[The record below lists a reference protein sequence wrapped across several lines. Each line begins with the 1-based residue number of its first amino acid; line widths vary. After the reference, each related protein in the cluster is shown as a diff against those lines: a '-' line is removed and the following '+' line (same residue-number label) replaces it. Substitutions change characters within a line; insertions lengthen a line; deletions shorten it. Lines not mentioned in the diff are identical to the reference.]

1 MKSFIRAH
9 RSSNSVD
16 NYSQPSIDSSI
27 RENANDNGSKTSLSR
42 MNSQFDNPLSI
53 ISSSNSMESGTL
65 DVLGSPKRPIVQEF
79 NTPPASIHN
88 IHHSSPTKHSPT
100 IESLQKL
107 ANRTQKLFKRASN
120 SNLRS
125 NIEATGGSN
134 YAGSFEHSNKYMSSS
149 SSLPT
154 LDKYNDLDGIPS
166 IKGTI
171 THSWGTKNKR
181 RSVDGMINNISTTN
195 IYDSRIEKQVIHLNS
210 NTNESGFHKGA
221 SSYNDLKP
229 AVKLSMKPDLLI
241 KQHPGEYN
249 DENILDSMSQ
259 RTASNKPQQ
268 QLESLNMPKVRTRRS
283 SNLQKAKNRQA
294 RIHSNEDILN
304 LQVNSENEDGVNIK
318 SKIDEAKKVIV
329 IPSITI
335 QEPTKP
341 EITPIPEDINADKS
355 DSESVS
361 SEFSFEYSRL
371 NGRTSSVKYYSKPE
385 DEENTVDDD
394 QVYIDDIY
402 DDEDFDEDMNY
413 DENYDF
419 HSNNSIS
426 KEIQSPALDDNLHD
440 DDKPKPQDDSVN
452 QYMNLCDTYTDL
464 KEEEEKEPS
473 VSEFSFSDTIGR
485 DNVIDQEEENR
496 PAKLS
501 NYNDL
506 FDITDDDDDDDGV
519 NDDFANGS
527 DDDAYE
533 LGSDDDDYELGCED
547 VLPSNGKNNDGHNFT
562 KDIIPG
568 CNLQP
573 KSEEEIA
580 VQNNTTSSKVNRFTE
595 ENSSLNKKNIGDSA
609 GDQKKTSGQVQSYND
624 FFDLSDDDDD
634 DDEYDAAQYERS
646 EDKII
651 RNKINQD
658 TIGSTNFSG
667 QNKYSQNINN
677 STSNIYHKT
686 STQQDSVS
694 RPVMDNKNVSKYSDL
709 FDLSDDD
716 DDDDKDG
723 RFGNDANYDDESEV
737 PTQNNSPSNSIPE
750 EYRDRNIARFKNSQ
764 PAKKSLL
771 SITTNINSKLTNT
784 KPVKK
789 PYIRSYKLF
798 PIISDDFNDDDDTEN
813 ESLTPLTSY
822 LDVASPLNSRH
833 FTPIKNGMLSPTN
846 TTRNSTHPI
855 SQVLSSQPLPPTARS
870 NILKYHDI
878 SSNFD
883 AEVPGLT
890 SNLFFIDEAE
900 EDIYNDNKKEYTSID
915 DAYNYDLDEINTVP
929 EDFEFSEADIER
941 SKSRN
946 LRNGF
951 GSPLS
956 FRRTHS
962 YHGKPIGVSREN
974 TPVNNRLEI
983 NNKTVTFFN
992 QPYSNNISNS
1002 LDIVNVGNMESI
1014 TPPPRSPLTSPL
1026 KVSDDNLNFFSK
1038 PSPEYKSNSQY
1049 SLSPIQESTSTTSSP
1064 DRK

>member
-1 MKSFIRAH
+1 MKSFIRSH
-9 RSSNSVD
+9 RSSNSAD
-16 NYSQPSIDSSI
+16 NYSSPSFNGITRD
-27 RENANDNGSKTSLSR
+27 NVNDNGGKTGMSI
-42 MNSQFDNPLSI
+42 MNNHFDNPLSL
-53 ISSSNSMESGTL
+53 ISSNNSIESGTL
-65 DVLGSPKRPIVQEF
+65 DILSSPKRPMVQEF

-88 IHHSSPTKHSPT
+88 MHHSSPTKHSPT

-125 NIEATGGSN
+125 SIETTGGST
-134 YAGSFEHSNKYMSSS
+134 YTGSFEHNNKYMSSS

-154 LDKYNDLDGIPS
+154 LDKYNDIEGIPT

-171 THSWGTKNKR
+171 THSWGPKNKR
-181 RSVDGMINNISTTN
+181 RSVDGMINNINTTN

-210 NTNESGFHKGA
+210 NTNENGFYKGA
-221 SSYNDLKP
+221 GINNDLKP
-229 AVKLSMKPDLLI
+229 AVKLSTMPDSTI
-241 KQHPGEYN
+241 KQDPVEFN
-249 DENILDSMSQ
+249 DKNIRDSIPQ
-259 RTASNKPQQ
+259 QTASNKPQQ
-268 QLESLNMPKVRTRRS
+268 VLDHLNMPKVRVMRS
-283 SNLQKAKNRQA
+283 SNLQKARNRQA
-294 RIHSNEDILN
+294 RIHSNEDLLN
-304 LQVNSENEDGVNIK
+304 LQVNSEDDDIVKNKSETNESG
-318 SKIDEAKKVIV
+318 KKMV

-335 QEPTKP
+335 QEPVKP
-341 EITPIPEDINADKS
+341 DITSIPEDNNDDDS
-355 DSESVS
+355 DSESNS

-385 DEENTVDDD
+385 DEENIGNDD

-413 DENYDF
+413 DENFDLC
-419 HSNNSIS
+419 SNEAKDIPNT
-426 KEIQSPALDDNLHD
+426 SPDGVSQNG
-440 DDKPKPQDDSVN
+440 DKPELLNHSVI
-452 QYMNLCDTYTDL
+452 QYNDLCDTYVES
-464 KEEEEKEPS
+464 KKEEEKEATA
-473 VSEFSFSDTIGR
+473 SEFSFSDTVVTNDIL
-485 DNVIDQEEENR
+485 NQEEEKG
-496 PAKLS
+496 PTKLS

-506 FDITDDDDDDDGV
+506 FDITDDDIDDGCD
-519 NDDFANGS
+519 NDDCGLDN
-527 DDDAYE
+527 
-533 LGSDDDDYELGCED
+533 DDYGLGCED
-547 VLPSNGKNNDGHNFT
+547 
-562 KDIIPG
+562 IIPSEG
-568 CNLQP
+568 ISNDVKNVVSGYSAKP
-573 KSEEEIA
+573 KSKEAIATQNNNISHQGNRNTEESIA
-580 VQNNTTSSKVNRFTE
+580 VDTNDFAGSSGSK
-595 ENSSLNKKNIGDSA
+595 
-609 GDQKKTSGQVQSYND
+609 KKTSGQVQSYND
-624 FFDLSDDDDD
+624 FFDLSDENDD
-634 DDEYDAAQYERS
+634 DDEYDYPEEETVENEA
-646 EDKII
+646 
-651 RNKINQD
+651 NQD
-658 TIGSTNFSG
+658 TFANSNLSR
-667 QNKYSQNINN
+667 QNKHLQNINN
-677 STSNIYHKT
+677 PISHFKKGA
-686 STQQDSVS
+686 QHDSVNQS
-694 RPVMDNKNVSKYSDL
+694 TIGTNNVSKYSDL
-709 FDLSDDD
+709 FDLSDEEEEEKDD
-716 DDDDKDG
+716 
-723 RFGNDANYDDESEV
+723 RFGNDIDYDDESDV
-737 PTQNNSPSNSIPE
+737 PTQSNSPSHSIPE

-771 SITTNINSKLTNT
+771 SITTNINSNLVNV

-789 PYIRSYKLF
+789 PYIRSYKNF
-798 PIISDDFNDDDDTEN
+798 PIISDDFNDEDDTEN

-833 FTPIKNGMLSPTN
+833 FTPVKNGMLSPTS
-846 TTRNSTHPI
+846 TTRNPVHPI
-855 SQVLSSQPLPPTARS
+855 SQILSSQPLPPTARS

-900 EDIYNDNKKEYTSID
+900 EDVYNDNKKDYSTTD

-992 QPYSNNISNS
+992 QPYGNNNGNN
-1002 LDIVNVGNMESI
+1002 LDIVTVGNMESI
-1014 TPPPRSPLTSPL
+1014 TPPPRSPLNSPL
-1026 KVSDDNLNFFSK
+1026 KGSDDNLNFFSK

-1064 DRK
+1064 GRK